1 MKKLLS
7 LLFCIII
14 SSILFAQ
21 TKGEPV
27 YIQSIFFGGGDYRI
41 DEEQKEE
48 LANFLESIPHI
59 EEYEISVHG
68 HTDDIGGV
76 EYNQW
81 LSEMRSEMVVRQIML
96 KNISREAIG
105 IKDFGELNPIY
116 DNNTWEGKL
125 KNRRADVV
133 FKKIVM

>member
-1 MKKLLS
+1 MKLILP
-7 LLFCIII
+7 LLFCVSI
-14 SSILFAQ
+14 SSLNLAQ

-27 YIQSIFFGGGDYRI
+27 YIQSIYFGGGDYRI
-41 DEEQKEE
+41 DEEQLLDLQE
-48 LANFLESIPHI
+48 FIESIPNI

-68 HTDDIGGV
+68 HTDDIGGI

-81 LSEMRSEMVVRQIML
+81 LSEMRSEMVVRQLIL
-96 KNISREAIG
+96 KNIPRETVG

>member
-1 MKKLLS
+1 MKKILF
-7 LLFCIII
+7 LLFCLIGY
-14 SSILFAQ
+14 STFFAQ
-21 TKGEPV
+21 SKGEPV
-27 YIQSIFFGGGDYRI
+27 YIQSIYFGGGDYRI
-41 DEEQKEE
+41 DEGQKQD
-48 LANFLESIPHI
+48 LAEFLESIPNI

-81 LSEMRSEMVVRQIML
+81 LSEMRSEMVVRELMQKDIP
-96 KNISREAIG
+96 REAIG

-133 FKKIVM
+133 LKKIVM

>member
-1 MKKLLS
+1 MKKILPI
-7 LLFCIII
+7 LFCLLIG
-14 SSILFAQ
+14 SILFAQ

-27 YIQSIFFGGGDYRI
+27 YIQSIYFRGGDYRI
-41 DEEQKEE
+41 DQRQKQD
-48 LANFLESIPHI
+48 LADFLESIPNI

-81 LSEMRSEMVVRQIML
+81 LSEMRSEMVIRQVVL
-96 KNISREAIG
+96 KNISRESIG

-125 KNRRADVV
+125 KNRRADIVL
-133 FKKIVM
+133 KKIVM